1 MRTRLLT
8 VLALLLSSAGAAW
21 AQRVLHVNAEMVREG
36 RTTGIHDAGY
46 QQIGNWMR
54 GVGANVTWHG
64 PGDLARQP
72 SKTKL
77 TLAVSNPDLV
87 TISATLTK
95 SRTTVTWLVK
105 NLKAQGMPGNRIVLG
120 GLAMS
125 AKRAAKLGVRYAP
138 GPGLTLQGL
147 LAAATPRRAPR
158 R

>member
-8 VLALLLSSAGAAW
+8 ILVFLLSSAGAAW

-46 QQIGNWMR
+46 QQVGNWMR
-54 GVGANVTWHG
+54 GVGANVTWHSMA
-64 PGDLARQP
+64 DMARQP
-72 SKTKL
+72 SKTRL
-77 TLAVSNPDLV
+77 TPAVSNPDIV

-105 NLKAQGMPGNRIVLG
+105 NLKAQGMPGNRIVVG

-147 LAAATPRRAPR
+147 LAAARPRLVPKP
-158 R
+158 